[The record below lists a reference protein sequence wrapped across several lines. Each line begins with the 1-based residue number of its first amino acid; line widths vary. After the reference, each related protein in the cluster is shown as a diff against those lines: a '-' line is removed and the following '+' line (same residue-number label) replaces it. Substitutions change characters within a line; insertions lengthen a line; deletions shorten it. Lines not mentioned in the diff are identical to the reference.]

1 MPFSGVIARLPCNSD
16 LEYVSLFSDE
26 LAVCMSTH
34 RHPADLG
41 CSKYGGSAVM
51 YCSICLTLLIVV
63 GRSGRVT

>member
-1 MPFSGVIARLPCNSD
+1 MTFSGVIARLPRNSD

-41 CSKYGGSAVM
+41 CSNCGGSAVM
-51 YCSICLTLLIVV
+51 YCSVY
-63 GRSGRVT
+63 